1 MPPSNSRIPIPNLM
15 KNNYDTFCLNTIQPI
30 QFDFNEICDYIIN
43 TMLEINCPNCLSS
56 NILEDRQVDRDI
68 DCISCNATF
77 LVEKVEFE
85 EESDNNKNEVFASDA
100 ELNQVII
107 TTGPPPFEY
116 EIIDTIIVLDT
127 LDKNFFHE
135 AEPSLAFD
143 GVKRKLRNRGLKQ
156 GANAIINCHFDYRIS
171 AGHGIFGVLHDLEIF
186 AYGTLVKKV

>member
-1 MPPSNSRIPIPNLM
+1 MT
-15 KNNYDTFCLNTIQPI
+15 D
-30 QFDFNEICDYIIN
+30 
-43 TMLEINCPNCLSS
+43 TMLEINCPSCMSS

-68 DCISCNATF
+68 ECISCGATF
-77 LVEKVEFE
+77 LVEKIEFDDI
-85 EESDNNKNEVFASDA
+85 SDEKFDEKNEVFVSDP

-127 LDKNFFHE
+127 LDKNFFQE
-135 AEPSLAFD
+135 AGPSLAFR
-143 GVKRKLRNRGLKQ
+143 GVKRKLRNRAHKK

-186 AYGTLVKKV
+186 AYGTLVKKSK